1 MAAWMSAGHSER
13 TTHSK
18 RATRRTKI
26 ATVMSATHNAPSHC
40 ENCETTGEEGGIST
54 KIFVGYESDVV
65 MRFYDV
71 RTTQSRAEAACAL
84 YQRRAMPQLALA
96 LLVFSVCSAT
106 AQVEQWSSVVK
117 IEATCVAPN
126 YLRPW
131 ERSGQVRTGGSGFV
145 VDGQRILTNYHVVE
159 DAVDIRLSKTG
170 HFKRWR
176 ARVVATGPDVDL
188 ATLEVVEDADGFF
201 SDLVPVTWSDELAPL
216 RSRVT
221 VRGYP
226 LGGTGLSVTE
236 GVVSRIETKNY
247 RLGPTSSMLP
257 GTLLV
262 IQIDA
267 AINGG
272 NSGGPAF
279 DASDR
284 VVGIAFQGI
293 DNAQNIG
300 YLIPASL
307 ARTYL
312 AATGK
317 GLAQFRTL
325 VRTPTQVG
333 MCALID
339 PRLVSRRTRRCSLS
353 CTAPRECGASPLSQG
368 S

>member
-1 MAAWMSAGHSER
+1 M
-13 TTHSK
+13 T
-18 RATRRTKI
+18 
-26 ATVMSATHNAPSHC
+26 
-40 ENCETTGEEGGIST
+40 
-54 KIFVGYESDVV
+54 
-65 MRFYDV
+65 DV
-71 RTTQSRAEAACAL
+71 RRLASASRRQA
-84 YQRRAMPQLALA
+84 RRPPTAMPLLVA
-96 LLVFSVCSAT
+96 LLISAT
-106 AQVEQWSSVVK
+106 AQEQWNSVVK
-117 IEATCVAPN
+117 IESACVTSN

-131 ERSGQVRTGGSGFV
+131 EKSGQVRTGGSGFV
-145 VDGQRILTNYHVVE
+145 VDGQRILTNYHVIE

-176 ARVVATGPDVDL
+176 ARVAATGPDVDL

-201 SDLVPVTWSDELAPL
+201 ADLEPVSWSDELAPL

-284 VVGIAFQGI
+284 VVGVAFQGI

-312 AATGK
+312 AATRK
-317 GLAQFRTL
+317 GLTQFRNA
-325 VRTPTQVG
+325 REGSQPPSSG
-333 MCALID
+333 MRALYVLSSTHGLC
-339 PRLVSRRTRRCSLS
+339 PACRCRRAR
-353 CTAPRECGASPLSQG
+353 
-368 S
+368 